1 MTLELHTRLLKPE
14 SLDSTCV
21 VPCGSRLVRLLLLG
35 DGPLPV
41 EHRGADRGRGQDVR
55 PVDAQ
60 AALGIHVAGA
70 AVVELYIGIQKR
82 KVEID

>member
-1 MTLELHTRLLKPE
+1 M
-14 SLDSTCV
+14 
-21 VPCGSRLVRLLLLG
+21 RLLLLG

-55 PVDAQ
+55 PVHAQ

-70 AVVELYIGIQKR
+70 AVVELFRDTETESRNRLVRFTSGFFGKMVQ
-82 KVEID
+82 VF

>member
-1 MTLELHTRLLKPE
+1 M
-14 SLDSTCV
+14 
-21 VPCGSRLVRLLLLG
+21 RLLLLG

-70 AVVELYIGIQKR
+70 AVVELHIGIQKR